1 MIPAS
6 SNPRREPIFDALG
19 VRLTGWEPGRAE
31 FTLDIEA
38 RHLNFAGR
46 LHGGIIAMLLDVAG
60 GYAAMPSIAAD
71 ETSLV
76 ATISLAINYLAGAP
90 GGSIRSTGRRTG
102 GGKQIIFATCELYAQ
117 DGALLAT
124 AQGSF
129 RVSRSG

>member
-19 VRLTGWEPGRAE
+19 IRLTGWEPGRAE
-31 FTLDIEA
+31 FTLDIKA
-38 RHLNFAGR
+38 CHLNFAGR
-46 LHGGIIAMLLDVAG
+46 LHGGMIAMLLDVAG

-76 ATISLAINYLAGAP
+76 ATISLAINYLAGTP
-90 GGSIRSTGRRTG
+90 SGSIRSTGRRTG
-102 GGKQIIFATCELYAQ
+102 GGKQIIFASCELSAQ
-117 DGALLAT
+117 DGAVLAT

-129 RVSRSG
+129 RVFRSA